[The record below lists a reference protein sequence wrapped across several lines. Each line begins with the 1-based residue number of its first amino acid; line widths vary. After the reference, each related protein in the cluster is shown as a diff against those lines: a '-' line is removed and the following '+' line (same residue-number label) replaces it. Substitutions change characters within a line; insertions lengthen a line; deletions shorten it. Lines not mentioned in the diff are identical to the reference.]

1 MPAGFTA
8 ADFYYLLPEILLT
21 AGALLVLVVD
31 LLAPRRDAAVLG
43 TALATLAA
51 SGVAVLAFAGV
62 DTTISAGLLAVDG
75 FAAFF
80 KVLFLL
86 SAGITLLMSAPY
98 LQVEGV
104 RPGEFCFLI
113 LCATLGMMFM
123 ASGIDLITLF
133 IGLETMAI
141 SFYILTGF
149 LKPSRRSNEAAV
161 KYFLLGAFSLGLLLY
176 GMSLFYG
183 VAGTTSLAG
192 IADALAG
199 SEGSLLLSLALIL
212 LGAGMGFKIAAV
224 PFHMWAPDVYE
235 GAPTPVTAF
244 LSVGSKAAS
253 FAMLLRILLEGIPGL
268 VADWQVF
275 FWALAAVSMT
285 VGNIAAITQ
294 SNIKRMLAYSS
305 IAHAGY
311 VLIGVVAA
319 SDRGV
324 TATMVYLWVYLF
336 MQLGAFAI
344 LSMLRR
350 KDVVGDELK
359 DLSGLY
365 FRQPAAAFA
374 MLIFMLSLGGIP
386 PTAGF
391 MGKFWLFSAA
401 IDSGFI
407 WLAVIGVVNSAISL
421 YYYVRVVVFMW
432 LKEETLGSPIVIR
445 PAIATAL
452 VIAVV
457 GSVLF
462 GVYPQM
468 LFDQAQSATEMLG
481 ASAPA
486 AVLYQP

>member
-1 MPAGFTA
+1 
-8 ADFYYLLPEILLT
+8 
-21 AGALLVLVVD
+21 
-31 LLAPRRDAAVLG
+31 
-43 TALATLAA
+43 
-51 SGVAVLAFAGV
+51 
-62 DTTISAGLLAVDG
+62 
-75 FAAFF
+75 
-80 KVLFLL
+80 
-86 SAGITLLMSAPY
+86 
-98 LQVEGV
+98 
-104 RPGEFCFLI
+104 
-113 LCATLGMMFM
+113 
-123 ASGIDLITLF
+123 
-133 IGLETMAI
+133 
-141 SFYILTGF
+141 
-149 LKPSRRSNEAAV
+149 
-161 KYFLLGAFSLGLLLY
+161 
-176 GMSLFYG
+176 
-183 VAGTTSLAG
+183 
-192 IADALAG
+192 
-199 SEGSLLLSLALIL
+199 
-212 LGAGMGFKIAAV
+212 
-224 PFHMWAPDVYE
+224 
-235 GAPTPVTAF
+235 
-244 LSVGSKAAS
+244 
-253 FAMLLRILLEGIPGL
+253 MLLRILLDGIPGL

-311 VLIGVVAA
+311 VLMGVVAA

-365 FRQPAAAFA
+365 FRQPAAAIA

-407 WLAVIGVVNSAISL
+407 WLAVIGVINSAISL

-462 GVYPQM
+462 GVYPQA

-481 ASAPA
+481 ASVPA
-486 AVLYQP
+486 AVLLQP